1 VRALLWVAMLACNSH
16 DKGNA
21 PGVSS
26 SGDGNPVTL
35 RLTPTSV
42 ELEHKAGK
50 HTFQIESE
58 KPTPALVKPIIDE
71 IFATGGKGGVTIWGR
86 YDAPDVWNALAPSL
100 YDVPT
105 RICLRNGDNC

>member
-1 VRALLWVAMLACNSH
+1 VRALLLIAMLACNSH
-16 DKGNA
+16 DQNNV

-26 SGDGNPVTL
+26 SSHGNPVTL

-50 HTFQIESE
+50 HTFQIESP
-58 KPTPALVKPIIDE
+58 KPSAALVKPIVDE
-71 IFATGGKGGVTIWGR
+71 IFATGGKNGVTIWGR

-105 RICLRNGDNC
+105 RICLRDGANC

>member
-1 VRALLWVAMLACNSH
+1 MRALLFIAMLACNSH
-16 DKGNA
+16 DPGNM

-26 SGDGNPVTL
+26 SSHGNPVTL

-50 HTFQIESE
+50 HTFQIESA
-58 KPTPALVKPIIDE
+58 KPSPALVKPIVDE
-71 IFATGGKGGVTIWGR
+71 IFATGGKDGVTIWGR

-100 YDVPT
+100 EDVPT
-105 RICLRNGDNC
+105 RICLRDGTNC